1 MLCIFDAMHS
11 LLAASLLLPSL
22 SFTFPLNVIENRA
35 SCYSVNGVGPFT
47 NHVIYDFST
56 LKSLPLPDGLY
67 MSQDPPIAASGQA
80 KYARQSLSSNVDI
93 SNGFLEIKFPGGQNP
108 SNNTLT
114 YGEVHT
120 AANVLYGSVRTYA
133 TLSKEVGTCQGMF
146 FYKSDTQEIDIEFL
160 SDPKSTAQ
168 NGVPA
173 LHYTNQHAAGQPTT
187 TNFSAPPSGYDSSV
201 VEYRTDWTKDYTAFY
216 VNGVLQQK
224 YTQNVPTIAG
234 TWLWN
239 NWANGDPTWS
249 VGPPVHDSVMR
260 IQKIE
265 MYFNSTASASC

>member
-1 MLCIFDAMHS
+1 MSFFF
-11 LLAASLLLPSL
+11 AASLLLSSL
-22 SFTFPLNVIENRA
+22 SFAFPVNNIEERA
-35 SCYSVNGVGPFT
+35 SSYNIDGVGTFI
-47 NHVIYDFST
+47 NYAVYDFST
-56 LKSLPLPDGLY
+56 LTSLPLPDGLY
-67 MSQDPPIAASGQA
+67 ISADPPIAASGQA
-80 KYARQSLSSNVDI
+80 KYARQSLPSNVDI
-93 SNGFLEIKFPGGQNP
+93 SNGFLEIKVPGGQNP
-108 SNNTLT
+108 TNNTLT

-120 AANVLYGSVRTYA
+120 AANILYGSVRTYA
-133 TLSKEVGTCQGMF
+133 TLSSEIGTCQGMF

-160 SDPKSTAQ
+160 SDPSSTAQ
-168 NGVPA
+168 DSVPA

-187 TNFSAPPSGYDSSV
+187 TSYSAPPSDYASSI
-201 VEYRTDWTKDYTAFY
+201 VEYRTDWTAEYTAFY

-224 YTQNVPTIAG
+224 YTENVPLEEG

-265 MYFNSTASASC
+265 MYFNSTSA